1 MGSAE
6 RCPLQAAGEVTEG
19 CSPLGDLTCL
29 GRPLAI
35 HMASRS
41 LSFHTHKIKIVAF
54 NPHYSLRA

>member
-29 GRPLAI
+29 GRPDLPWETFSNS
-35 HMASRS
+35 HG
-41 LSFHTHKIKIVAF
+41 LS
-54 NPHYSLRA
+54 